1 MLMIFCRGLGAS
13 AVEETPPF
21 LSDGVGSSVFFR
33 PAPVDSLAPSPPTF
47 YRSPVLIE
55 EGDFERPALLE
66 ADVQRETLNY
76 FPVKRRKNH
85 KRLRKHRPARA
96 AEPLPKLESEMAR
109 PLLHRERLTPPVALI
124 RPQREWYF
132 FGF

>member
-1 MLMIFCRGLGAS
+1 MRALRVLIVLSCGRGALA
-13 AVEETPPF
+13 ADEAPPF

-55 EGDFERPALLE
+55 EKAAVQEGDVE
-66 ADVQRETLNY
+66 RETLNY

-85 KRLRKHRPARA
+85 QRLRKHRPARA
-96 AEPLPKLESEMAR
+96 AEPLPMLESVADSAR
-109 PLLHRERLTPPVALI
+109 PLLQRERPASPVA
-124 RPQREWYF
+124 QRGWYF